1 MTGKER
7 SARNIIIITSVI
19 NIALNYYL
27 IPQYGTGAAYATSIS
42 TVIWNALA
50 VIKIKRLRVY
60 LHPSSILMSNHASKI
75 NFFIVGAAK
84 GGTTTVFDRLNSR
97 DDVYLSPLKEPN
109 YYSTD
114 IDTGAFSTE
123 FRANTNLDL
132 TSYFSQDPLPVKQIG
147 FIRDF
152 TLYDRLF
159 ATAPETAK
167 LIGECSTSYLYSTVA
182 AEKIHAAHP
191 DAKILIMLRHPVDRL
206 YSHYMMA
213 RKYGFTS
220 LPLIDAVKKD
230 MTHPKPGWGS
240 SEIFVDLGLYTDHIA
255 RYKAHFPASQIRI
268 MFTRDL
274 RSEEKWSELL
284 EWLGLPNTHTEI
296 LERSDANG
304 GQLNSKAL
312 IAPLHLQYEKEAR
325 RPNR

>member
-1 MTGKER
+1 
-7 SARNIIIITSVI
+7 
-19 NIALNYYL
+19 
-27 IPQYGTGAAYATSIS
+27 
-42 TVIWNALA
+42 
-50 VIKIKRLRVY
+50 
-60 LHPSSILMSNHASKI
+60 MSNHASKI

-84 GGTTTVFDRLNSR
+84 GGTTTVFDCLNSR
-97 DDVYLSPLKEPN
+97 EDVYLSPLKEPN

-114 IDTGAFSTE
+114 IDTSSFSTE
-123 FRANTNLDL
+123 FCANTNLDL

-159 ATAPETAK
+159 AAAPETAK

-182 AEKIHAAHP
+182 AEKIQAAHP

-230 MTHPKPGWGS
+230 MSHPKPGWGS
-240 SEIFVDLGLYTDHIA
+240 SEIFVDLGLYTDQIA

-284 EWLGLPNTHTEI
+284 EWLGLPNTQTEI
-296 LERSDANG
+296 LERSDANTAG
-304 GQLNSKAL
+304 LAKFEGLNRALTSSGLKKKLGAL
-312 IAPLHLQYEKEAR
+312 IPANIKKSLVKWYYSDEGLPKITEEERLFLMEIYEDELERLKSEHR
-325 RPNR
+325 ISF

>member
-1 MTGKER
+1 M
-7 SARNIIIITSVI
+7 
-19 NIALNYYL
+19 
-27 IPQYGTGAAYATSIS
+27 
-42 TVIWNALA
+42 
-50 VIKIKRLRVY
+50 
-60 LHPSSILMSNHASKI
+60 
-75 NFFIVGAAK
+75 
-84 GGTTTVFDRLNSR
+84 
-97 DDVYLSPLKEPN
+97 
-109 YYSTD
+109 
-114 IDTGAFSTE
+114 
-123 FRANTNLDL
+123 
-132 TSYFSQDPLPVKQIG
+132 PVKQIG

-240 SEIFVDLGLYTDHIA
+240 SEIFVDLGLYTDQIA

-296 LERSDANG
+296 LERST
-304 GQLNSKAL
+304 L
-312 IAPLHLQYEKEAR
+312 IR
-325 RPNR
+325 RLS

>member
-1 MTGKER
+1 
-7 SARNIIIITSVI
+7 
-19 NIALNYYL
+19 
-27 IPQYGTGAAYATSIS
+27 
-42 TVIWNALA
+42 
-50 VIKIKRLRVY
+50 
-60 LHPSSILMSNHASKI
+60 MSNHASKI

-97 DDVYLSPLKEPN
+97 EDVYLSPLKEPN

-114 IDTGAFSTE
+114 IDTSSFSTE

-159 ATAPETAK
+159 AAAPVSAK

-230 MTHPKPGWGS
+230 MSHPMPGWGS
-240 SEIFVDLGLYTDHIA
+240 SEIFVDLGLYTDQIA
-255 RYKAHFPASQIRI
+255 RYKAHFPASQIQI

-284 EWLGLPNTHTEI
+284 EWLGLPNTQTEI
-296 LERSDANG
+296 LKRSDANTAG
-304 GQLNSKAL
+304 LAKFEGLNRALTSSGLKKKLGAL
-312 IAPLHLQYEKEAR
+312 IPKGIKKSLVKWYYSDEGLPKITEEERLFLMEIYEDELERLKSEHR
-325 RPNR
+325 ISF